1 MSSRQGKRI
10 LVSVP
15 RILND
20 NHSLPRWLEL
30 INIFHPIVTQLLV
43 KYALKPI
50 SLLSGRNV
58 QLLKA
63 SWSMQVSWRQKFE
76 VTHYLSTK
84 RLNRPGTYT
93 LERNFQPLYQNH
105 ISQMRI
111 KDVNV
116 IQVGTGSSL
125 TLAELTRD
133 LPYLHV
139 CNSCYSVSHLLM
151 FLCFTSSVLL
161 SPSTQGLHFN
171 SLCLFFGIR
180 TVSLLDLP
188 LLSVVP
194 PLH

>member
-84 RLNRPGTYT
+84 RLNRPGTYS

-111 KDVNV
+111 KRC
-116 IQVGTGSSL
+116 QCHSGWH
-125 TLAELTRD
+125 RF
-133 LPYLHV
+133 
-139 CNSCYSVSHLLM
+139 
-151 FLCFTSSVLL
+151 FLNPC
-161 SPSTQGLHFN
+161 
-171 SLCLFFGIR
+171 
-180 TVSLLDLP
+180 
-188 LLSVVP
+188 
-194 PLH
+194 